1 VSVIG
6 SAWPGYGVTL
16 IPIEAEAET
25 ERILNFMKLYNSN
38 MINGFVPRAT
48 DTFRIVENATF

>member
-1 VSVIG
+1 
-6 SAWPGYGVTL
+6 VTL

-25 ERILNFMKLYNSN
+25 GRILNFMKLYNSN